1 MSKKRGRS
9 KKRQAQNKGKTNLSG
24 AALTDQGLAAFR
36 QSDYNRAIQAWEQ
49 ARKKPD
55 SSNKLPAALAE
66 AYFRRAVSEGASQN
80 INDLRQATQLAP
92 AESRYHY
99 HLALAQHRLGLMDEA
114 EPIYR
119 QLLAGSPPFERAAE
133 PLAQLLVAQKKALN
147 QDPVWEHLDE
157 AARNRLSVAEA
168 IIKKKAGSTLNRL
181 IVESSLEPIWQGLA
195 LLAAGECAQAR
206 QSLQAG
212 LDKLPKT
219 PRAAAHYYLG
229 VLAAQENQ
237 LEQALDHWR
246 IARSNGLN
254 SRPLRDNL
262 AALLYQQ
269 ALAEWQAG
277 RLAQALELFEQFGDL
292 RGSRIKQSDLYRQLN
307 LELGYAASKKGNWQQ
322 ALEHWQEAEKA
333 GDDSRQ
339 LLMNLALGYQRV
351 EEHYEAAERWRTLLR
366 RRPRKA
372 DHPDA
377 LSDDQVAR
385 IWQNVAEN
393 YAMAGYYEE
402 AITTYKNSIKWAP
415 HNLNLRLK
423 LVEAYQTEGRWQ
435 AAINELQRILDKN
448 PDHIQALIMLAE
460 TYSEDY
466 WTYRQAHALW
476 QRVLKLEPQNPIARQ
491 QLAHL
496 YEKQGSFSAQWGQ
509 LRDAIKI
516 YKEGLALVPDS
527 QRLCTVIGGTYAD
540 LNDFKQARQYFEK
553 ALAINPNDLQTLFT
567 IFMVW
572 LDHDSDPDLQR
583 TFERIKAVPGT
594 IPGSFFLSLVDRCIE
609 VDYFEQAGAL
619 LEYAES
625 RYSASEDVM
634 LEIALRYRE
643 LDQERRAVSILR
655 QILTQH
661 PDHAAANLR
670 LGSIYYEMGQTRLAH
685 RYFDKA
691 EAQARKENNQM
702 ILFELKMTK
711 DHLIHGKSLPQ
722 NPLEMLRSMPPELKK
737 QLLNQLPPEI
747 AGILQ
752 NLDPDMIDAM
762 MDLGMFEDFDD
773 EDYDDDEEHYGYV

>member
-9 KKRQAQNKGKTNLSG
+9 KKRQAREKSRTNLSG
-24 AALTDQGLAAFR
+24 AALTAQGLAAFKR
-36 QSDYNRAIQAWEQ
+36 SDYSQAIRAWEQ
-49 ARKKPD
+49 ARQKPD
-55 SSNKLPAALAE
+55 GSDKLPAALAE
-66 AYFRRAVSEGASQN
+66 AYFRRALSGPASQN
-80 INDLRQATQLAP
+80 ISDLRQATQLAP
-92 AESRYHY
+92 AEPRYHY
-99 HLALAQHRLGLMDEA
+99 HLALAQHRLGFLDEA

-147 QDPVWEHLDE
+147 QDPVWAHLDE
-157 AARNRLSVAEA
+157 AAKNRLSVAEA
-168 IIKKKAGSTLNRL
+168 IIKKKADSTLSRL
-181 IVESSLEPIWQGLA
+181 AAQASLEPLWRGLA
-195 LLAAGECAQAR
+195 LLAAEECGPAR
-206 QSLQAG
+206 QSLQAAQAG
-212 LDKLPKT
+212 SDKLSKV
-219 PRAAAHYYLG
+219 PRAAAYYYLG
-229 VLAAQENQ
+229 VLAARENH
-237 LEQALDHWR
+237 LEQALDHWK
-246 IARSNGLN
+246 AAQAQGLN
-254 SRPLRDNL
+254 TRPLRENL
-262 AALLYQQ
+262 ATLLYQQ
-269 ALAEWQAG
+269 ALAEQQAG
-277 RLAQALELFEQFGDL
+277 RPAQALELFEQFGDL
-292 RGSRIKQSDLYRQLN
+292 RGTRIKQSELYRQLN

-322 ALEHWQEAEKA
+322 ALRHWQEAEEA

-339 LLMNLALGYQRV
+339 LLLNLALAYQRV
-351 EEHYEAAERWRTLLR
+351 EQHYEAAEYWRMLLR

-393 YAMAGYYEE
+393 YSMAGYYEE

-415 HNLNLRLK
+415 DNLNLRLK

-448 PDHIQALIMLAE
+448 PDHVQALIMLAE
-460 TYSEDY
+460 IYSEDY

-476 QRVLKLEPQNPIARQ
+476 QRVLKLEPQHPVARQ
-491 QLAHL
+491 QLARL

-509 LRDAIKI
+509 LRDALKI

-540 LNDFKQARQYFEK
+540 LGDFKQARQYFEK
-553 ALAINPNDLQTLFT
+553 ALAINPNDLQTLYT

-572 LDHDSDPDLQR
+572 LDRDSKPDLQQI
-583 TFERIKAVPGT
+583 FQKIKAVPGV
-594 IPGSFFLSLVDRCIE
+594 IPGSFFLSLADRCFE
-609 VDYFEQAGAL
+609 ADHPEQAEAL
-619 LEYAES
+619 LKYAET
-625 RYSASEDVM
+625 RYLDSEDIM

-643 LDQERRAVSILR
+643 LDQEGRAISILR

-661 PDHAAANLR
+661 PDHAGANLR

-711 DHLIHGKSLPQ
+711 DHLIHGKPLPQ
-722 NPLEMLRSMPPELKK
+722 NPLEMLRNMPPDLKK
-737 QLLNQLPPEI
+737 QLLDQLPPEI

-752 NLDPDMIDAM
+752 NLDPDMIEAM
-762 MDLGMFEDFDD
+762 MDLGMFDD
-773 EDYDDDEEHYGYV
+773 DDDEEDYDYV